1 MDDCTLDYMVEWNE
15 NGMKTEQ
22 GKWSITVCKFAFY
35 MVMTDERWNDNGTI
49 TEQVCGNLFN
59 KRSKSEQQKFNDN
72 SLII

>member
-1 MDDCTLDYMVEWNE
+1 MVEWNE

-49 TEQVCGNLFN
+49 TEQSAVTCSTNVQKVSN
-59 KRSKSEQQKFNDN
+59 KN
-72 SLII
+72 SRITV